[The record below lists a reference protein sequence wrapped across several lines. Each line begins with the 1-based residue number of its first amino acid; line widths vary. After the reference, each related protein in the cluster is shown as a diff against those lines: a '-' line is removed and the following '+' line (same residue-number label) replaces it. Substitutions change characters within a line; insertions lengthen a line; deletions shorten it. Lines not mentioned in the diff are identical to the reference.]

1 MGTPLTQHQ
10 IRQLAVA
17 ACVDP
22 RTVRKYMA
30 GGAGVSITTARIEA
44 ALIHLNW
51 PHLMRPDVR
60 HPMEG
65 IT

>member
-1 MGTPLTQHQ
+1 MGTQLTQHQ

-30 GGAGVSITTARIEA
+30 GGPGVSTTTARIEG
-44 ALIHLNW
+44 ALIELHWTHLK
-51 PHLMRPDVR
+51 RVDVH

-65 IT
+65 IA